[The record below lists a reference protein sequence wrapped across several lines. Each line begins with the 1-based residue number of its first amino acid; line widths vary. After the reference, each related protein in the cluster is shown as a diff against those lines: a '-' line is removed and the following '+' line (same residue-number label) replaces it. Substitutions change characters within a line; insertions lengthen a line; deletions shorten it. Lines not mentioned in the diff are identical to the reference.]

1 VKDYVLWLRHFN
13 EEMALRALRILLAGR
28 CDRLDTTLRA
38 ELKERMREC
47 TENAHKKKP
56 PEESN
61 RALEIEKLLE
71 QCP

>member
-1 VKDYVLWLRHFN
+1 MKRWL
-13 EEMALRALRILLAGR
+13 LGR
-28 CDRLDTTLRA
+28 SAYSWPDGVTGWDTTLRA